1 MVRRTLTLARTS
13 AVLLPHSSSALGE
26 TGPTAVG
33 ELVSTDISM
42 DVVLIITIV
51 SHYSELAS
59 VSWGDRTA
67 VQRLCGHAFMGV
79 EHGCALIIRPRT
91 TALCETTAN

>member
-1 MVRRTLTLARTS
+1 MELLAPAAQRR
-13 AVLLPHSSSALGE
+13 GE
-26 TGPTAVG
+26 MGPTAAG
-33 ELVSTDISM
+33 EWVSTDISM

-59 VSWGDRTA
+59 VSWGDRAA

-79 EHGCALIIRPRT
+79 EHGCTLIIRPRT